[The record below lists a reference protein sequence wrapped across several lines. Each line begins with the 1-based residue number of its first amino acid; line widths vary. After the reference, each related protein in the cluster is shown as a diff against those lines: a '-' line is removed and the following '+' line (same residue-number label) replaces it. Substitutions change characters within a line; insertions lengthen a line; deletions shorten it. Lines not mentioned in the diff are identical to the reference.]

1 MILPKGGKGVNAL
14 DQRVLF
20 RNLRKAAG
28 APHHKAHVRPF
39 RFCQALLDGLKQRV
53 KVAGVRRF
61 QHAAPLHQPHRG
73 ALLGQEGDKAEAGEA
88 QGQQPVNLHQ
98 HIQGIGNGAL
108 PHFAQDQDYRRAGLQ
123 PRKAVGEPVGH
134 VRPGAAAPQH
144 AFQGR
149 ALQKRLHALHLPARF
164 LLLQLRPGFLLAQAD
179 LLVHLLQHHLVSL
192 HFQQVAA
199 IEGRLGGAVD
209 VLEVVKAAEKDEVRP
224 GPEALRLL
232 HQGQAVQVRHADVGE
247 NHVHLV
253 FPEDGQGVRPGI
265 GPEHNGPVPVILLQL
280 GGKPLHNVGLV
291 IHNQDGLHAVSSF
304 RSRRSTSV
312 AQKPPRLPRE
322 TVRSPPR
329 SFMRPLTF
337 FSAVTFSPMFSSS
350 R

>member
-1 MILPKGGKGVNAL
+1 MYWKSSKP
-14 DQRVLF
+14 
-20 RNLRKAAG
+20 LRKMKCARG
-28 APHHKAHVRPF
+28 QRLSVSSIRDRPS
-39 RFCQALLDGLKQRV
+39 RSGMQMS
-53 KVAGVRRF
+53 
-61 QHAAPLHQPHRG
+61 
-73 ALLGQEGDKAEAGEA
+73 E
-88 QGQQPVNLHQ
+88 
-98 HIQGIGNGAL
+98 
-108 PHFAQDQDYRRAGLQ
+108 
-123 PRKAVGEPVGH
+123 
-134 VRPGAAAPQH
+134 
-144 AFQGR
+144 
-149 ALQKRLHALHLPARF
+149 
-164 LLLQLRPGFLLAQAD
+164 
-179 LLVHLLQHHLVSL
+179 
-192 HFQQVAA
+192 
-199 IEGRLGGAVD
+199 
-209 VLEVVKAAEKDEVRP
+209 
-224 GPEALRLL
+224 
-232 HQGQAVQVRHADVGE
+232 E